1 MPLCGAQWP
10 SLIVL
15 IRRVPAGRVRCRPVS
30 IGTPGCSANPAE
42 PDVLGSLQRAH
53 HRCAACQWRF
63 ATPRT
68 PSGRRHVRAEA
79 PPGGGTPSRITH
91 TPHTALAMR
100 RPPNEAVDHAIRVVE
115 ALCTGQP
122 DDHEA
127 ALQQTF
133 APFARRRA
141 LHESWSD
148 VASPG
153 R

>member
-1 MPLCGAQWP
+1 VGAP
-10 SLIVL
+10 V
-15 IRRVPAGRVRCRPVS
+15 RVHGAHDAG
-30 IGTPGCSANPAE
+30 
-42 PDVLGSLQRAH
+42 L
-53 HRCAACQWRF
+53 
-63 ATPRT
+63 
-68 PSGRRHVRAEA
+68 
-79 PPGGGTPSRITH
+79 
-91 TPHTALAMR
+91 
-100 RPPNEAVDHAIRVVE
+100 PNDAVDHAIRVVE
-115 ALCTGQP
+115 DLCTGPP